1 MTALPG
7 DGIGPEMIQH
17 LERIFTFAHVP
28 IDFEI
33 TPLSS
38 KLESDDDLYNAII
51 AIKRNG
57 VAIKVKNFLL

>member
-1 MTALPG
+1 
-7 DGIGPEMIQH
+7 MIQH

-38 KLESDDDLYNAII
+38 KLESDDDLSNAIT

-57 VAIKVKNFLL
+57 IAIKVLLFILR